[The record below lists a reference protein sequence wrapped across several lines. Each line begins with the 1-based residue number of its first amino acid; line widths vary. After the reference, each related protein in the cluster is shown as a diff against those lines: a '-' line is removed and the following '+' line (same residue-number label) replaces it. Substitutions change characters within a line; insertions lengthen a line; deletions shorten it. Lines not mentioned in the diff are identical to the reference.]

1 MTKYLLTYHGNEHAD
16 FPDDPA
22 EVAKV
27 MEAWG
32 AWYSSMGEALVDGG
46 APVSGSTAIG
56 PDGTSIASLAGV
68 TGYTIIDVTDEAA
81 ATKIARACPVLAG
94 GTSVQINALIDM

>member
-1 MTKYLLTYHGNEHAD
+1 MTKYLLTYHGDQMAD
-16 FPDDPA
+16 FPEDPA

-32 AWYSSMGEALVDGG
+32 AWYGSMGDALVDGG

-56 PDGTSIASLAGV
+56 PDGTSVAALAGV
-68 TGYTIIDVTDEAA
+68 TGYTIIDVTDEAE
-81 ATKIARACPVLAG
+81 ATRIAQGCPVLEG